1 MNKNRET
8 NLDALRILA
17 MLLIILLHSIDHSG
31 VLEKA
36 QSSINAYTVY
46 VMFCYALSEVCINCF
61 VLITGYFQINKKF
74 KLNNLISLWAEA
86 VFYSLLF
93 KVVFMAKGD
102 IPFSLKSLVSCLVP
116 VFTGRYWFLTIY
128 FGLYILSPF
137 LNIAVHAM
145 NSRQLKNLNIVLF
158 ILLCLWSS
166 VHPAFKGMNVGEGW
180 GLAWF
185 VALYITGAWF
195 RLNYQKDG
203 IVLRKIFG
211 NLLSAGL
218 LALLFVVSRSYVT
231 LNRIILLQYKYNSVP
246 VYIASLLLFAAFI
259 NIEIRNDFVNRIL
272 VTLSS
277 TTFGIYLI
285 HAHANVSPWIW
296 ETLNLPAL
304 MDGNLMTFVFMHIA
318 SVILVFISCAV
329 ISLLRSNVVRRLNL
343 RRFLGDNTFSPED
356 GL

>member
-17 MLLIILLHSIDHSG
+17 MLLIVLMHSNYSG

-36 QSSINAYTVY
+36 QNTINAYTLY
-46 VMFCYALSEVCINCF
+46 VMFSHALSEVCINCF
-61 VLITGYFQINKKF
+61 VLITGYFQIKKRF

-86 VFYSLLF
+86 VFYSFLF
-93 KVVFMAKGD
+93 KVIFMLKGD

-145 NSRQLKNLNIVLF
+145 NSRQFKNLNLVLF
-158 ILLCLWSS
+158 LLLCGWTSI
-166 VHPAFKGMNVGEGW
+166 HPAFKGMNAGEGW

-185 VALYITGAWF
+185 VVLYIAGAWF

-203 IVLRKIFG
+203 KVLRKISGYILISFF
-211 NLLSAGL
+211 
-218 LALLFVVSRSYVT
+218 LAVCYIVSINSFT
-231 LNRIILLQYKYNSVP
+231 LNEIVLLQYKYNSVP
-246 VYIASLLLFAAFI
+246 IYMASLILFSAFV
-259 NIEIRNDFVNRIL
+259 NIEIKNEILNKIFVC
-272 VTLSS
+272 LSS

-285 HAHANVSPWIW
+285 HHHANVSTWIW
-296 ETLNLPAL
+296 KTLNLSAL
-304 MDGNLMTFVFMHIA
+304 MDGNLFVFIIEQLLA
-318 SVILVFISCAV
+318 VLTVFLGCAV
-329 ISLLRSNVVRRLNL
+329 LDLLRGTVVKQLDL
-343 RRFLGDNTFSPED
+343 KRFLPDVSFSPED